1 MDWTQ
6 VTTAIFSLV
15 GVGIGAAGSL
25 IAAFFATRTSSQQA
39 RAQRQA
45 ELRLERKEMLLD
57 YLRAAQAAHDYAA
70 RIWESAPDLPDE
82 SVRPQEV
89 ARLDREMWFQQKQLL
104 IVATAPLRS
113 ASVAWSERLTSAL
126 ENPRPTES
134 EFWDFIEPIQSG
146 FMSAAR
152 VDLGITD
159 DEPDGPESKGG

>member
-82 SVRPQEV
+82 SVRRQEV
-89 ARLDREMWFQQKQLL
+89 ARLDSENVVPAEEASHRRYS
-104 IVATAPLRS
+104 TAAICLRCVVRT
-113 ASVAWSERLTSAL
+113 AYLG
-126 ENPRPTES
+126 PRKPK
-134 EFWDFIEPIQSG
+134 
-146 FMSAAR
+146 AN
-152 VDLGITD
+152 
-159 DEPDGPESKGG
+159 